1 MDAEQVVHVVQIPTE
16 VLISIVGLI
25 LGQGLAVLAIIW
37 KGGRWTSRIEA
48 ELRTLNK
55 SFREH
60 MKKDFLDLK
69 ARMRTL
75 EENCMRPK

>member
-55 SFREH
+55 SFQKH
-60 MKKDFLDLK
+60 MKEDFLDLK
-69 ARMRTL
+69 TRMRTL